1 MPSKVNPSLSLWVLA
16 LRGSSPVPAGQT
28 QTSCL
33 HGPLENVQQT
43 VSFQASMSKWSMFH
57 VLHQRPDL
65 SQV

>member
-1 MPSKVNPSLSLWVLA
+1 MGTGTKGLV
-16 LRGSSPVPAGQT
+16 SSYVPVEQT

-33 HGPLENVQQT
+33 HGPLENVWQT
-43 VSFQASMSKWSMFH
+43 VSFQASMSKWSMFR